1 MRIAVTGGRGRLGR
15 YVVRELARHHTV
27 RAIDRGPPDR
37 DDDLAAVDVLDGDA
51 LAKALA
57 GQEIVAHLAA
67 IDRSV
72 ARSPEE
78 VFETNVRG
86 TWNVF
91 HAAARAGVRRI
102 ILCSSSSALGLDDTN
117 PEMPPLYLPIDES
130 HPARP
135 TATYGLSKVIGEQ
148 IAAAFARTGEIEV
161 LVLRPVYVAFPEM
174 IPFLLGKPGREP
186 GREAE
191 PRPYL
196 RAYVGPEDAARAFL
210 LAAERAYAGIETFH
224 IAAADTFIDEPTLD
238 HIRGLYG
245 AVPPLHKPEI
255 YGAQPRASAWDI
267 EHARRALGWRPSTSW
282 ADLRRRIV

>member
-15 YVVRELARHHTV
+15 YVVRELLSGHEA
-27 RAIDRGPPDR
+27 RAIDRTPPR
-37 DDDLAAVDVLDGDA
+37 LGEEGVAVDVLDGEA
-51 LAKALA
+51 LASALA
-57 GQEIVAHLAA
+57 SQEIVVHLAA

-91 HAAARAGVRRI
+91 HAAQRAGVRRV

-117 PEMPPLYLPIDES
+117 PGMPPLYLPIDEN
-130 HPARP
+130 HPPRP
-135 TATYGLSKVIGEQ
+135 TATYGLSKLIGEQ
-148 IAAAFARTGEIEV
+148 IAAAFARSGEIEV
-161 LVLRPVYVAFPEM
+161 LMLRPVYVAFPEM
-174 IPFLLGKPGREP
+174 LPFLLEKPGGDP

-191 PRPYL
+191 PRPWL
-196 RAYVGPEDAARAFL
+196 RAYVGPEDAARAFR

-224 IAAADTFIDEPTLD
+224 IAAADTFIEEATLD
-238 HIRGLYG
+238 YIRKLYG
-245 AVPPLHKPEI
+245 GLPPLHKPEV
-255 YGAQPRASAWDI
+255 YGAEPRASAWDI

-282 ADLRRRIV
+282 AELRSGAV

>member
-1 MRIAVTGGRGRLGR
+1 MRISVTGGRGRLGR
-15 YVVRELARHHTV
+15 YVVRELAQNHSV
-27 RAIDRGPPDR
+27 RAIDHSPPEG
-37 DDDLAAVDVLDGDA
+37 DDDTPAVDVLDGAA
-51 LAKALA
+51 LAAALRE
-57 GQEIVAHLAA
+57 QEIVIHLAA

-72 ARSPEE
+72 ARSPED

-91 HAAARAGVRRI
+91 HAAAQAGVRRV
-102 ILCSSSSALGLDDTN
+102 ILCSSSSTLGLDDTN
-117 PEMPPLYLPIDES
+117 PEMPPLYLPIDEG

-135 TATYGLSKVIGEQ
+135 TATYGLSKLIGEQ

-161 LVLRPVYVAFPEM
+161 LILRPVYVAFPEM
-174 IPFLLGKPGREP
+174 IPFLSGKPGGEP

-224 IAAADTFIDEPTLD
+224 IAAADTFIEESTLD
-238 HIRGLYG
+238 YVRGLYG
-245 AVPPLHKPEI
+245 GLPPIHKPEL
-255 YGAQPRASAWDI
+255 YGAEPRSSAWDI

-282 ADLRRRIV
+282 PELCKGIA